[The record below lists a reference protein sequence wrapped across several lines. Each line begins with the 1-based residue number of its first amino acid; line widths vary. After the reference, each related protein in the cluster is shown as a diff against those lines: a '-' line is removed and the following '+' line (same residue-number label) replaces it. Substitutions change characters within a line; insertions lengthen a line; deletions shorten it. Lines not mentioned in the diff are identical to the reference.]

1 MPDEPTEG
9 IRPLIRE
16 EIVEARLMLRDRLRL
31 TMLLVGQNEA
41 FPGALCT
48 RSYRPEPGG
57 EKCGDGQGYRQSGGL

>member
-41 FPGALCT
+41 FPGAPCT
-48 RSYRPEPGG
+48 RSYRPET
-57 EKCGDGQGYRQSGGL
+57 GGLLT